1 MKENIKSNMEAID
14 AIFTRR
20 SVRRFENKQIPDE
33 VLKKIINAGI
43 YAPSALSL
51 QPWGFIVVQDQAFL
65 TRVSDYCKPF
75 LISALKDAHD
85 EVSDAFR
92 KLLETRGFSIF
103 YNAPTVILVIGRTDN
118 RSLWIDCCLCAE
130 NMMLAAHA
138 SGIGSCWIGG
148 SEAAFSNEE
157 IMKGFQIPEGYSPI
171 GTIVFGYPAEK
182 PEVPYRKDPQIK
194 WIR

>member
-1 MKENIKSNMEAID
+1 MEAIN

-20 SVRRFENKQIPDE
+20 SVRKYETKQIPDE
-33 VLKKIINAGI
+33 VLKKIIRAGT

-65 TRVSDYCKPF
+65 TRVSDYCKPI
-75 LISALKDAHD
+75 LISVLKDAHD
-85 EVSDAFR
+85 EMSDAFR
-92 KLLETRGFSIF
+92 KLLETKEISIF
-103 YNAPTVILVIGRTDN
+103 YNAPTVIMVIGKTDSQS
-118 RSLWIDCCLCAE
+118 RWIDCCLCAE

-138 SGIGSCWIGG
+138 LGIGSCWIGS
-148 SEAAFSNEE
+148 SEAAFNNKEL
-157 IMKGFQIPEGYSPI
+157 MAGFQIPDGYSPI

-182 PEVPYRKDPQIK
+182 PEVPYKKDPLIT